1 MDPRFYTLTLLLL
14 LRIGHVKFPPLLR
27 VWSTV
32 ETQELWDL
40 HDVFRLHYHGDVL
53 AQHTLLALEAVYDW
67 HSLHLAVGLV
77 KEMWKVFVRKH
88 VPLPVKVLEAAEIL
102 DRRLMGNLFAQ
113 FPDDRL
119 AAPWQEQCAQALRQ
133 TELALGDEV
142 PHDYVETRG
151 LSVRPRSSSV
161 APTEIDSSSEE
172 EGAVT
177 PPRDDASEM
186 FDLADWSHWI
196 NMYADSSSEI
206 VTEPADP
213 GDSQPCRDFRSAVLM
228 QTFAWSIF
236 AALPRTVKSDEAST
250 KVAEDVF
257 EDVTSLPTPL
267 SPLSRD
273 IARGRRQ
280 RLHELGML
288 PDQVGCLVKHLQNV
302 FVICILNFS

>member
-1 MDPRFYTLTLLLL
+1 MDPRLYTLTLLLL

-119 AAPWQEQCAQALRQ
+119 AAPWQEQCAHCGRL
-133 TELALGDEV
+133 
-142 PHDYVETRG
+142 
-151 LSVRPRSSSV
+151 
-161 APTEIDSSSEE
+161 
-172 EGAVT
+172 
-177 PPRDDASEM
+177 
-186 FDLADWSHWI
+186 
-196 NMYADSSSEI
+196 
-206 VTEPADP
+206 
-213 GDSQPCRDFRSAVLM
+213 
-228 QTFAWSIF
+228 
-236 AALPRTVKSDEAST
+236 
-250 KVAEDVF
+250 
-257 EDVTSLPTPL
+257 SLPWAMMCRMT
-267 SPLSRD
+267 
-273 IARGRRQ
+273 
-280 RLHELGML
+280 M
-288 PDQVGCLVKHLQNV
+288 
-302 FVICILNFS
+302 